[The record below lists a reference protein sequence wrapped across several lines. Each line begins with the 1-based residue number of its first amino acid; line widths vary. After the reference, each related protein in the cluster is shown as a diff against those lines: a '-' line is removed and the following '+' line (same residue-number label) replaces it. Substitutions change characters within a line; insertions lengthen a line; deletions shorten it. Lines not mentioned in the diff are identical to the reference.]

1 MFNRRMAGVTLVE
14 LIIAIVIIG
23 AALGGLVAAF
33 TRANLASADPLVAQ
47 QALAIAETT
56 MEEVMLKTF
65 DALDG
70 ARHAPS
76 AVVDVNGD
84 PIASLDRYKVEVRV
98 EQPGVDGVPAITGV
112 PAGQARRIQVI
123 VTGPGEPMQLTGWR
137 TRP

>member
-1 MFNRRMAGVTLVE
+1 MSIKRMAGVTLVE
-14 LIIAIVIIG
+14 LIVAIAIVG
-23 AALGGLVAAF
+23 VALAGLMAAYN
-33 TRANLASADPLVAQ
+33 RANLASVDPLVAQ
-47 QALAIAETT
+47 QMLAIAETT
-56 MEEVMLKTF
+56 MEETMLKTF

-70 ARHAPS
+70 AKHAPS

-98 EQPGVDGVPAITGV
+98 EQPGVGGVPAITGV
-112 PAGQARRIQVI
+112 PAGQARRIQVV